1 MLKHT
6 NIFFDFDGTLS
17 DTSDGVF
24 KSFDYVADFYG
35 ISLADKSIYKTMI
48 GPPLLE
54 SFTRVFGFTGDTLPQ
69 AMAKYREY
77 YTAKGMF
84 ECRIYDGVI
93 DLIKELRKEGK
104 RILVATS
111 KPEVYARQ
119 ILEKKGILDLFDF
132 VGGSDLEEAVRV
144 NKVDIIR
151 YVMQNLNIQ
160 DTSSCLMIGD
170 THFDIQGAQKAGI
183 ESLGI
188 LWGFGSEQSLRSA
201 GATYIAKTPLDVQK
215 LILGESA

>member
-69 AMAKYREY
+69 AMSH
-77 YTAKGMF
+77 
-84 ECRIYDGVI
+84 
-93 DLIKELRKEGK
+93 LRRSHRLNK
-104 RILVATS
+104 RIAQRR
-111 KPEVYARQ
+111 K
-119 ILEKKGILDLFDF
+119 
-132 VGGSDLEEAVRV
+132 
-144 NKVDIIR
+144 
-151 YVMQNLNIQ
+151 
-160 DTSSCLMIGD
+160 
-170 THFDIQGAQKAGI
+170 THFSCNQ
-183 ESLGI
+183 
-188 LWGFGSEQSLRSA
+188 
-201 GATYIAKTPLDVQK
+201 
-215 LILGESA
+215 